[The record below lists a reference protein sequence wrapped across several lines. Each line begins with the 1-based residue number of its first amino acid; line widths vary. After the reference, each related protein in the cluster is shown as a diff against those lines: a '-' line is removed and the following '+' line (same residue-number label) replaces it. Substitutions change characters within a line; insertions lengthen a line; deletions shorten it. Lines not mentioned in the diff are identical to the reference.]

1 MRTFYSF
8 VLCSVLAL
16 SCGDSF
22 EKEFEQ
28 MYMEYQAWQA
38 KHETAKADY
47 QTMKSEWQ
55 RVHEAH
61 QAIEEKRTDSLH
73 IAINQQHEGLFLNHE
88 FYFNRHQEN
97 LANAGVLKAQE
108 GEVKLDPTLVRQQF
122 STLKTTYEQVFRD
135 YEAIKGE
142 MIQMIDEQNGML
154 NQQ

>member
-1 MRTFYSF
+1 MKIFYLS
-8 VLCSVLAL
+8 VLLSALAL

-28 MYMEYQAWQA
+28 MSADYQGWQA
-38 KHETAKADY
+38 KQEALKADY
-47 QTMKSEWQ
+47 QTMKGEWQ

-73 IAINQQHEGLFLNHE
+73 ITINQQHEGLFLNHE
-88 FYFNRHQEN
+88 FYFKRHLEQ

-108 GEVKLDPTLVRQQF
+108 GEVKLDPTLVRQQY
-122 STLKTTYEQVFRD
+122 STLKMTYEQVFRD